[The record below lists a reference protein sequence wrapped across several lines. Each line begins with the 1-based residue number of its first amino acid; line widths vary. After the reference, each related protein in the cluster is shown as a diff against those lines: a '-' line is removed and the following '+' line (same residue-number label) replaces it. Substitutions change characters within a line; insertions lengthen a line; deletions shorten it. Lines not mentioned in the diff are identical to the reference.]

1 MRGGARGLQDPMDE
15 RWIRERMPWR
25 GTATKVGEEYGRRPG
40 RRDERGS
47 RRDEVTVHMWV
58 GKSVRCI
65 GRKIRSITVFNNL
78 YL

>member
-1 MRGGARGLQDPMDE
+1 MSGGSERGCRGEAPL
-15 RWIRERMPWR
+15 
-25 GTATKVGEEYGRRPG
+25 RRLVKNMEGG

-65 GRKIRSITVFNNL
+65 GRKIRSITAFNNL